1 MYIQVALPVPLR
13 QLFSYLP
20 AADQP
25 LPQPGCRVEVPF
37 GRQSMVGVVVTI
49 SDHSDLPDNKLKP
62 IDRVLDPAPVLDDT
76 LWQLSRLAA
85 RYYCSPIGMVL
96 NQLLPVKLRQG
107 ESAQPQPIKLW
118 QLTEAGRR
126 ADLDGLKRAFQQ
138 QRLLAYLQTQTQI
151 ADGDV
156 SKLEFSRQALKALAD
171 KGLIEA
177 GERALSFD
185 TDWHQ
190 QVTLGETP
198 QVLNREQAVAVA
210 AISGDLDHFGAYL
223 LEGVTGSGKT
233 EVYLHLMEPILRA
246 GKTVLVLV
254 PEIGLTPQTI
264 ERFQR
269 RFPVPVG
276 VLHSAMNDNERL
288 QVWQQ
293 AQAGALGIVLGTRS
307 ALFTAMPKLGMIIID
322 EEHDASF
329 KQQEGFRYHGRDL
342 AVMRAQLQQVPIILG
357 SATPSMES
365 LYNVASGKYKRLQ
378 LTARAGVAQH
388 VKQRIVDLRLQN
400 LDAGLSRQLLE
411 KMEQHLEAGN
421 QVMLFLNR
429 RGFAP
434 ALLCHECGH
443 LHGCSRCDAFY
454 TVHQGS
460 GMVQCHHCG
469 SQKRLPHQCHECGS
483 TQLFTQGVGTE
494 QLEQALVQRYPQYP
508 VVRIDRDTTSR
519 KGSLNQLLEKIRRG
533 EARILIG
540 TQMLAKGHHF
550 PDVTLVGL
558 LDVDG
563 ALFSADFRAS
573 ERLAQLYI
581 QVAGRAG
588 RASKPG
594 EVILQ
599 THQPDHPLLHQLTTQ
614 GYGPFAD
621 AALKERMD
629 AMLPPA
635 GQMAIIRA
643 EATYANQAQQFL
655 NDANHCFDA
664 LPIQRVGPMP
674 APMER
679 KAGKFRYHTL
689 LLANDRKHLQQALE
703 HALPRIEQLPSAK
716 RCRWHLERD
725 PQDLL

>member
-1 MYIQVALPVPLR
+1 MYIQVALPLPLR

-20 AADQP
+20 AEGQS
-25 LPQPGCRVEVPF
+25 LPEIGCRVEVPF
-37 GRQSMVGVVVTI
+37 GRQTQIGVVV
-49 SDHSDLPDNKLKP
+49 SLSEHSDLDDSKLKP
-62 IDRVLDPAPVLDDT
+62 MLRTLDQERVIGER
-76 LWQLSRLAA
+76 LWQLAQLAA
-85 RYYCSPIGMVL
+85 RYYFSPLGMVL
-96 NQLLPVKLRQG
+96 SQMLPVKLRQG
-107 ESAQPQPIKLW
+107 DSAAPLPLTLW
-118 QLTEAGRR
+118 QPTHAGRTLQ
-126 ADLDGLKRAFQQ
+126 LDTLKRAFQQ
-138 QRLLAYLQTQTQI
+138 QRLLAYLQTQGQLE
-151 ADGDV
+151 DGQV

-171 KGLIEA
+171 KGLIESTDRPP
-177 GERALSFD
+177 EFD
-185 TDWHQ
+185 PNWSDEFE
-190 QVTLGETP
+190 LGEAP
-198 QVLNREQAVAVA
+198 QTLNKEQAVAVA
-210 AISGDLDHFGAYL
+210 SVNADGGAFRPWL

-233 EVYLHLMEPILRA
+233 EVYFHLMEPMLKA
-246 GKTVLVLV
+246 GRQVLVLV

-264 ERFQR
+264 ARFRR
-269 RFPVPVG
+269 RFKVPMG
-276 VLHSAMNDNERL
+276 VLHSALNDNERL

-293 AQAGALGIVLGTRS
+293 ARAGALGIVIGTRS
-307 ALFTAMPKLGMIIID
+307 ALFTELPRLGMIIID

-342 AVMRAQLQQVPIILG
+342 AVMRASLERVPIILG
-357 SATPSMES
+357 SATPSLES
-365 LYNVASGKYKRLQ
+365 LHNVTTGKYRRLQ
-378 LTARAGVAQH
+378 LTERAGVARMVQQ
-388 VKQRIVDLRLQN
+388 KIIDLRLQN
-400 LDAGLSRQLLE
+400 LDAGCSHELLRE
-411 KMEQHLEAGN
+411 MTRHLEAGN

-469 SQKRLPHQCHECGS
+469 SQKRLPRQCSECGS

-494 QLEQALVQRYPQYP
+494 QLEQALSQRFPDYP
-508 VVRIDRDTTSR
+508 VVRIDRDTTAR
-519 KGSLNQLLEKIRRG
+519 KGALDTLLEKIRRG

-563 ALFSADFRAS
+563 ALFSADFRAA

-594 EVILQ
+594 EVLLQ

-614 GYGPFAD
+614 GYGPFAE
-621 AALKERMD
+621 AALRERMD
-629 AMLPPA
+629 ALLPPA
-635 GQMAIIRA
+635 GQMAILRA
-643 EATYANQAQQFL
+643 ESSHPQQAQQFL
-655 NDANHCFDA
+655 NEANQCFGELA
-664 LPIQRVGPMP
+664 LQRVGPMP

-679 KAGKFRYHTL
+679 KAGKFRFHTL
-689 LLANDRKHLQQALE
+689 LLANDRKRLQQALDL
-703 HALPRIEQLPSAK
+703 ALPAIEQLASGK